1 MKQIILLFLGVFM
14 AINLNAQNSE
24 KVKGN
29 RVVTTIVTEIDAFH
43 TIEIDEDFE
52 IDIIY
57 NKTPSVEIETDE
69 NLHEFITFS
78 VRDSVL
84 SFNKTRRI
92 TSKKKLKIKV
102 NYDDYLANIETRD
115 DGEIYSLTTMDLI
128 NVSLKTT
135 GSSKVGLTIKTDYF
149 YFEGLDNS
157 KTKLNLTVRRKEL
170 TKPVLALFLV
180 IDNGK

>member
-92 TSKKKLKIKV
+92 TSKKL
-102 NYDDYLANIETRD
+102 
-115 DGEIYSLTTMDLI
+115 
-128 NVSLKTT
+128 
-135 GSSKVGLTIKTDYF
+135 
-149 YFEGLDNS
+149 
-157 KTKLNLTVRRKEL
+157 
-170 TKPVLALFLV
+170 
-180 IDNGK
+180 